1 MIFFYDLFIYLLA
14 QLYVGTVQQLAGEK
28 LLYFNVKHNGFWRE
42 AARSLSWSSPRD
54 FQTFSVA
61 PPFGKKSTDPNL
73 LF

>member
-1 MIFFYDLFIYLLA
+1 MIFYDLFIYLLA
-14 QLYVGTVQQLAGEK
+14 QLYVGTVQQLA
-28 LLYFNVKHNGFWRE
+28 FVKHNGFWRE